1 MRNGSHVRLL
11 YFQIR
16 YYVTITFFSEH
27 LCNHF
32 LPTLCPFLPH
42 ILPKISLVLST
53 FSMSVSAGLTEYF
66 FLNSYVAMD
75 HKAGTLLPFI
85 DDFINV
91 IFSHFLDDLFNVFF
105 SICLFTGAASLV
117 RFILCRLIYLGN
129 VEFTWIL
136 QKSAINYL

>member
-1 MRNGSHVRLL
+1 MEVMCVYYTFRSDIMSQLPF
-11 YFQIR
+11 FQSIS
-16 YYVTITFFSEH
+16 VTILFPHSV
-27 LCNHF
+27 
-32 LPTLCPFLPH
+32 LPFRTSWLR
-42 ILPKISLVLST
+42 SLWSSPPSACLYQQVLQNI
-53 FSMSVSAGLTEYF
+53 F

-136 QKSAINYL
+136 KKSAINYL